1 MSFRRLFDRKGCERG
16 LKKLL
21 CLFFAVFLAASL
33 AVCGNSKSSSSAAA
47 ASTGGYDSEG
57 VPEAGA
63 NSAALSK
70 VDEIE
75 RKLVYRADVSAETK
89 DFERAK
95 ADLDSLVAE
104 VQGYVES
111 SDLTGSSYGGGGN
124 RRLSYTVRVPA
135 DSLQGFLAKLE
146 ELVNVVSNSTYME
159 DITGSYFD
167 TQARLNALEQEEK
180 RLLELLEKAETL
192 DEIIQL
198 EDRISNVRYE
208 IESLTS
214 QMKIYD
220 KEVAYSTVSIFL
232 EDVTEYSAKSSF
244 GSRTWEAFTGGWNSF
259 VSTVQ
264 SVIVALIWFLPFLV
278 VGGAVVIIVVVC
290 VKRSG
295 RKKRAKFLADTENI
309 APEYVPTAGQ
319 NSNNQPEPPKKS

>member
-33 AVCGNSKSSSSAAA
+33 AACGNSKSSSSAAA

-208 IESLTS
+208 IER
-214 QMKIYD
+214 
-220 KEVAYSTVSIFL
+220 
-232 EDVTEYSAKSSF
+232 DVY
-244 GSRTWEAFTGGWNSF
+244 
-259 VSTVQ
+259 
-264 SVIVALIWFLPFLV
+264 
-278 VGGAVVIIVVVC
+278 
-290 VKRSG
+290 KRQ
-295 RKKRAKFLADTENI
+295 A
-309 APEYVPTAGQ
+309 
-319 NSNNQPEPPKKS
+319 

>member
-1 MSFRRLFDRKGCERG
+1 M
-16 LKKLL
+16 KKLL

-33 AVCGNSKSSSSAAA
+33 AACGNSKSSSSAAA

-214 QMKIYD
+214 QLKIYD

-232 EDVTEYSAKSSF
+232 E
-244 GSRTWEAFTGGWNSF
+244 
-259 VSTVQ
+259 
-264 SVIVALIWFLPFLV
+264 
-278 VGGAVVIIVVVC
+278 
-290 VKRSG
+290 
-295 RKKRAKFLADTENI
+295 
-309 APEYVPTAGQ
+309 
-319 NSNNQPEPPKKS
+319 

>member
-1 MSFRRLFDRKGCERG
+1 MSNRVGYL
-16 LKKLL
+16 
-21 CLFFAVFLAASL
+21 SL
-33 AVCGNSKSSSSAAA
+33 IHI
-47 ASTGGYDSEG
+47 Y
-57 VPEAGA
+57 
-63 NSAALSK
+63 
-70 VDEIE
+70 
-75 RKLVYRADVSAETK
+75 
-89 DFERAK
+89 
-95 ADLDSLVAE
+95 
-104 VQGYVES
+104 
-111 SDLTGSSYGGGGN
+111 
-124 RRLSYTVRVPA
+124 
-135 DSLQGFLAKLE
+135 
-146 ELVNVVSNSTYME
+146 STYME

-259 VSTVQ
+259 VRTVR
-264 SVIVALIWFLPFLV
+264 
-278 VGGAVVIIVVVC
+278 C
-290 VKRSG
+290 V
-295 RKKRAKFLADTENI
+295 
-309 APEYVPTAGQ
+309 
-319 NSNNQPEPPKKS
+319 